1 MRWTRERGYTQ
12 ANNPAPERVALSALL
27 LWLSPK
33 DWGLAA
39 GPVLLRSIPVC
50 RLVRD

>member
-1 MRWTRERGYTQ
+1 MRLTRERCYMR
-12 ANNPAPERVALSALL
+12 AAPESVAVSAPL

-39 GPVLLRSIPVC
+39 GSALLPSIPVC